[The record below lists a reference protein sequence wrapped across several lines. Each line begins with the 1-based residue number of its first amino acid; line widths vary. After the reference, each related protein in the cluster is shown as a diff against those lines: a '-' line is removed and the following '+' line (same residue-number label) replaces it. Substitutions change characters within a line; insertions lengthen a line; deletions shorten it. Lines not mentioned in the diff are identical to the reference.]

1 MCHSL
6 AGGTLYRH
14 NSPQCGFD
22 FVCGVNASQGGAD
35 AIRLAMD
42 LLVLRLA
49 MVNVNSCPCLCAAAQ
64 ISRHGFEFVF
74 QMLSFELV
82 GTNSSIGNLLNH
94 SK

>member
-6 AGGTLYRH
+6 AGGPLCRH

-22 FVCGVNASQGGAD
+22 FVCGVNASQGGAG
-35 AIRLAMD
+35 AIRLAME

-64 ISRHGFEFVF
+64 ISQDGFEFVF
-74 QMLSFELV
+74 QMVAFELV